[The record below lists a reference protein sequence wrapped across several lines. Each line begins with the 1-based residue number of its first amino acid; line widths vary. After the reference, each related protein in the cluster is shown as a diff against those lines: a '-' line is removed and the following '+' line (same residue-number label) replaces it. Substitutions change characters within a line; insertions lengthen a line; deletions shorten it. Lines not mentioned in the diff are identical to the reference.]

1 MWKTQESVSE
11 LHGRK
16 KLEDVYYGS
25 GKTYQLRA
33 IYAMIL
39 LSYISEYLV
48 FESLRGAQ
56 DSPCEIIG
64 TVNDYFCVN
73 SIQ

>member
-1 MWKTQESVSE
+1 MKTQESVSE

-48 FESLRGAQ
+48 QKMFLRA
-56 DSPCEIIG
+56 CEVHKIHL
-64 TVNDYFCVN
+64 VK
-73 SIQ
+73 